1 VVELRHRFL
10 PAHVPTLVVKVRTV
24 VRVPVKIVWPGN
36 IKIKPA
42 KARAKRVPRAIIVL
56 LVQLRPQVALLES
69 SAVVV
74 GWARQVVQTHAQ
86 QLSIVQR
93 VQQVVFYA
101 RLENTVQHRGWLH
114 PVARA
119 NAPRV
124 IYALLV
130 QQAQP
135 QCHRVAPLACTVQRV
150 QQPLLIG

>member
-74 GWARQVVQTHAQ
+74 G
-86 QLSIVQR
+86 
-93 VQQVVFYA
+93 
-101 RLENTVQHRGWLH
+101 
-114 PVARA
+114 
-119 NAPRV
+119 
-124 IYALLV
+124 
-130 QQAQP
+130 
-135 QCHRVAPLACTVQRV
+135 
-150 QQPLLIG
+150 